1 MKTFEELE
9 INEDIMRSVKELGFT
24 TPFPIQAEAI
34 PVLLRGTDVIGQAHT
49 GTGKTATFGI
59 PMLQNIIKGGGIQ
72 GLIIAPTRELAIQI
86 SDELKKIGKYTKL
99 KAVTV
104 YGGQG
109 IGVQLDALRR
119 KPEIVVATPG
129 RLIDHLNQG
138 SIRTD
143 DIKHVVL
150 DEADVMLDMG
160 FIEDIEYVLEKVPAN
175 RITSMFSATMPPE
188 ILRLSDKYLN
198 NPKNILID
206 SDDLSGEGID
216 QSFLVIKDRDKHR
229 YLTDFIKENRG
240 QVIVFCST
248 KIRTRNVSRDLQKA
262 RFKVVAIEGD
272 MSQNKREY
280 SMMKFRKNQA
290 DVLVATDVAARGIDV
305 PKVGL
310 VVNYDVPNQ
319 DMVYFHR
326 IGRTARAGAKGKAIT
341 LVSYSSIA
349 DWKIIK
355 KQIKSDLTDLNK
367 KMGIEVHIPD
377 PLKRDVGRRIAQP
390 MRSGYGRRPSYGGR
404 SRPSYGGRS
413 RPSYGGGRSR
423 DGPARDQYKR
433 RSSPRASYGR
443 QGRDSKKKW

>member
-1 MKTFEELE
+1 
-9 INEDIMRSVKELGFT
+9 
-24 TPFPIQAEAI
+24 
-34 PVLLRGTDVIGQAHT
+34 
-49 GTGKTATFGI
+49 
-59 PMLQNIIKGGGIQ
+59 
-72 GLIIAPTRELAIQI
+72 
-86 SDELKKIGKYTKL
+86 
-99 KAVTV
+99 
-104 YGGQG
+104 
-109 IGVQLDALRR
+109 
-119 KPEIVVATPG
+119 
-129 RLIDHLNQG
+129 
-138 SIRTD
+138 
-143 DIKHVVL
+143 
-150 DEADVMLDMG
+150 
-160 FIEDIEYVLEKVPAN
+160 
-175 RITSMFSATMPPE
+175 
-188 ILRLSDKYLN
+188 
-198 NPKNILID
+198 
-206 SDDLSGEGID
+206 
-216 QSFLVIKDRDKHR
+216 
-229 YLTDFIKENRG
+229 
-240 QVIVFCST
+240 
-248 KIRTRNVSRDLQKA
+248 
-262 RFKVVAIEGD
+262 

-423 DGPARDQYKR
+423 PSYGGRSRPSYGGRSRDGPARDQYKR
-433 RSSPRASYGR
+433 RSSARASYGR

>member
-1 MKTFEELE
+1 MC
-9 INEDIMRSVKELGFT
+9 
-24 TPFPIQAEAI
+24 
-34 PVLLRGTDVIGQAHT
+34 
-49 GTGKTATFGI
+49 
-59 PMLQNIIKGGGIQ
+59 
-72 GLIIAPTRELAIQI
+72 
-86 SDELKKIGKYTKL
+86 
-99 KAVTV
+99 
-104 YGGQG
+104 
-109 IGVQLDALRR
+109 
-119 KPEIVVATPG
+119 
-129 RLIDHLNQG
+129 
-138 SIRTD
+138 IR
-143 DIKHVVL
+143 
-150 DEADVMLDMG
+150 
-160 FIEDIEYVLEKVPAN
+160 
-175 RITSMFSATMPPE
+175 
-188 ILRLSDKYLN
+188 
-198 NPKNILID
+198 
-206 SDDLSGEGID
+206 
-216 QSFLVIKDRDKHR
+216 DR
-229 YLTDFIKENRG
+229 
-240 QVIVFCST
+240 FCST

-390 MRSGYGRRPSYGGR
+390 MRAGYGRRPSYSSGGR
-404 SRPSYGGRS
+404 RS
-413 RPSYGGGRSR
+413 SYGGGRNR
-423 DGPARDQYKR
+423 DGPARDQYKKR
-433 RSSPRASYGR
+433 RSVRSAYGR
-443 QGRDSKKKW
+443 QSRDSRKKW